1 MKDHLRQPCVLTELC
16 KLFEDDT
23 ILARPSI
30 GKRHNQIEVLI
41 LVAQETFQLV
51 LGLLPFPQNVGQR
64 FRQPHLTDAGIGFRL
79 FQNNSCAGVR
89 HERSEDVIDILLTQR
104 FDCPFGCPC
113 QLLVDV
119 VLFAWK
125 VRSERKRQHLTQ
137 KQLAERLG
145 MNPRTIIDLET
156 CQSNPKFET
165 VVLVAKEL
173 NISVDAAIFP
183 EMVNQT
189 VSKTVVDFFAGK
201 SEAEI
206 EKFIA
211 LCKQAE
217 AFQKDE

>member
-1 MKDHLRQPCVLTELC
+1 MVIYMSGSTPYNDVEVMCSEQSAGSICMEGAVRTE
-16 KLFEDDT
+16 
-23 ILARPSI
+23 AAAS
-30 GKRHNQIEVLI
+30 
-41 LVAQETFQLV
+41 
-51 LGLLPFPQNVGQR
+51 
-64 FRQPHLTDAGIGFRL
+64 DAK
-79 FQNNSCAGVR
+79 A
-89 HERSEDVIDILLTQR
+89 E
-104 FDCPFGCPC
+104 
-113 QLLVDV
+113 
-119 VLFAWK
+119 
-125 VRSERKRQHLTQ
+125 
-137 KQLAERLG
+137 LAERLG

-183 EMVNQT
+183 EMINQT

>member
-1 MKDHLRQPCVLTELC
+1 ML
-16 KLFEDDT
+16 
-23 ILARPSI
+23 
-30 GKRHNQIEVLI
+30 
-41 LVAQETFQLV
+41 
-51 LGLLPFPQNVGQR
+51 
-64 FRQPHLTDAGIGFRL
+64 
-79 FQNNSCAGVR
+79 
-89 HERSEDVIDILLTQR
+89 
-104 FDCPFGCPC
+104 
-113 QLLVDV
+113 
-119 VLFAWK
+119 
-125 VRSERKRQHLTQ
+125 
-137 KQLAERLG
+137 ERLVISSISG
-145 MNPRTIIDLET
+145 ILRFGRYPAYHGIDLET

-217 AFQKDE
+217 TFQKDE

>member
-1 MKDHLRQPCVLTELC
+1 M
-16 KLFEDDT
+16 
-23 ILARPSI
+23 
-30 GKRHNQIEVLI
+30 
-41 LVAQETFQLV
+41 
-51 LGLLPFPQNVGQR
+51 
-64 FRQPHLTDAGIGFRL
+64 
-79 FQNNSCAGVR
+79 NNPL
-89 HERSEDVIDILLTQR
+89 D
-104 FDCPFGCPC
+104 
-113 QLLVDV
+113 
-119 VLFAWK
+119 LFAWK

-211 LCKQAE
+211 LCKQPE

>member
-1 MKDHLRQPCVLTELC
+1 MSEVAFISTEKFHRFSDYLFRCV
-16 KLFEDDT
+16 
-23 ILARPSI
+23 
-30 GKRHNQIEVLI
+30 V
-41 LVAQETFQLV
+41 
-51 LGLLPFPQNVGQR
+51 
-64 FRQPHLTDAGIGFRL
+64 
-79 FQNNSCAGVR
+79 NNPL
-89 HERSEDVIDILLTQR
+89 D
-104 FDCPFGCPC
+104 
-113 QLLVDV
+113 
-119 VLFAWK
+119 LFAWK

-145 MNPRTIIDLET
+145 MNSRTIIDLET

-183 EMVNQT
+183 EMVNRT

-201 SEAEI
+201 SEVEI